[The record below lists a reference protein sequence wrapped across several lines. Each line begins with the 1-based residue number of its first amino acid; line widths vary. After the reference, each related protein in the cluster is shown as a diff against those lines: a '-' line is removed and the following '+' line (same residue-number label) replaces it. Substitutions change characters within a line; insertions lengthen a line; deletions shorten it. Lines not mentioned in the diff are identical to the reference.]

1 MAQERK
7 PGNGWARDSRILIYH
22 GLCTGTTVD
31 MTQKTLAELY
41 DEHAAKSKTLS
52 VSQLLAGFVVS
63 ILVMVG
69 STWGLLYVLSV
80 FGLISITVSHLG
92 PYTLVMLV
100 GSIGATIVGGI
111 LCIILVRFPRSASP
125 ALRIHRFFKRG
136 TGEYFVSP
144 DKKDQSFSTVMRRSL
159 YGSVLVAGMALTIME
174 FDLMVVAETA
184 DILSFGAWVF
194 ILSTAILP
202 FTILILYYGPWVIK
216 DAGLFHLDLRDRSLS
231 NVGDDLE
238 DILEFFA
245 GVDIILVWLELTITT
260 GLDAPWLPIFVILV
274 VLGPLYAIVMNF
286 TLIFMYV
293 KNRATS
299 RMIGLLVDTY
309 KIPDMLG
316 SGEIIRDT
324 VMKTIDRG
332 LVSATTM
339 EELVA
344 AESVTGEEDL
354 ADST

>member
-1 MAQERK
+1 
-7 PGNGWARDSRILIYH
+7 
-22 GLCTGTTVD
+22 
-31 MTQKTLAELY
+31 MTQRTLAGLY

-52 VSQLLAGFVVS
+52 VTQLLTGFIVS
-63 ILVMVG
+63 TFVMVG
-69 STWGLLYVLSV
+69 STWGLLSVLAA
-80 FGLISITVSHLG
+80 FGLISITMSNLG

-100 GSIGATIVGGI
+100 GSVGATIVGGI
-111 LCIILVRFPRSASP
+111 LCVILVRFPRSASP
-125 ALRIHRFFKRG
+125 ALKIHRFFKRG

-144 DKKDQSFSTVMRRSL
+144 DKKDQSFSAVMRRSL

-184 DILSFGAWVF
+184 DILSFGGWVL

-245 GVDIILVWLELTITT
+245 GVDIVLVWLELTITT
-260 GLDAPWLPIFVILV
+260 GLDAPWLPIFIILV
-274 VLGPLYAIVMNF
+274 ALGPLYAIVMNF

-299 RMIGLLVDTY
+299 RMIELLVDVY
-309 KIPDMLG
+309 QIPDMLG
-316 SGEIIRDT
+316 SGAVIRDT

-344 AESVTGEEDL
+344 AEAAAAEEDIV
-354 ADST
+354 DSG

>member
-1 MAQERK
+1 
-7 PGNGWARDSRILIYH
+7 
-22 GLCTGTTVD
+22 
-31 MTQKTLAELY
+31 
-41 DEHAAKSKTLS
+41 
-52 VSQLLAGFVVS
+52 
-63 ILVMVG
+63 
-69 STWGLLYVLSV
+69 
-80 FGLISITVSHLG
+80 
-92 PYTLVMLV
+92 
-100 GSIGATIVGGI
+100 
-111 LCIILVRFPRSASP
+111 
-125 ALRIHRFFKRG
+125 
-136 TGEYFVSP
+136 
-144 DKKDQSFSTVMRRSL
+144 MRRSL

-184 DILSFGAWVF
+184 DILSFGGWVL

-245 GVDIILVWLELTITT
+245 GVDIVLVWLELTLTI
-260 GLDAPWLPIFVILV
+260 GLDAPWLPIFIILV
-274 VLGPLYAIVMNF
+274 ALGPLYAIVMNF

-299 RMIGLLVDTY
+299 HMIELLVDDY

-339 EELVA
+339 EELAA
-344 AESVTGEEDL
+344 AELAAGEEDI
-354 ADST
+354 ADSD